1 MAARLLQ
8 KQSTLA
14 SWSRRLAMFSAQLL
28 LIGVLLHRFASMST
42 PVATSVLGVGI
53 VGALLSLLLAALSL
67 VSIWRHGHSG
77 VGRAITGTI
86 VSLLILAGPTWFLPD
101 LLLLPRINDVAT
113 DPANAPRFD
122 ALVLQR
128 PVSNKRTS
136 YPDNGFAL
144 RQATA
149 YPDIRPMVLERSP
162 EETFD
167 LVRDAVKRLD
177 WEVVAEQKPS
187 EEGPGRIEAVSRTL
201 VMGFP
206 DDVVIRVAA
215 EGNEARVDV
224 RSSSRFGQ
232 HDFGTNARRIRRL
245 FTLVKGQLEAGEQ
258 QVLEIVLARR
268 AREAKARAELARKAK
283 AEEEKRQAALE
294 RQQERERRR
303 IEYLESRRQTSQNPF
318 GSDVRDGRERT
329 VRRRQGGWRRDQG
342 RFFQQFGN

>member
-1 MAARLLQ
+1 
-8 KQSTLA
+8 
-14 SWSRRLAMFSAQLL
+14 MFSAQLL

-53 VGALLSLLLAALSL
+53 VGALVSLLLAAMSL

-77 VGRAITGTI
+77 AGRAITGSL
-86 VSLLILAGPTWFLPD
+86 VSLLILAGPSWYLPE

-113 DPANAPRFD
+113 DPSAAPRFD
-122 ALVLQR
+122 ALVMQR
-128 PVSNKRTS
+128 PVSNKRIS

-144 RQATA
+144 QQASA

-162 EETFD
+162 EETYD
-167 LVRDAVKRLD
+167 LVRAAVKRMD
-177 WEVVAEQKPS
+177 WEVVAEQKPT
-187 EEGPGRIEAVSRTL
+187 EDEPGRIEAVSRTL

-206 DDVVIRVAA
+206 DDVVVQVRS

-245 FTLVKGQLEAGEQ
+245 FALVKGQLEAGEQ

-268 AREAKARAELARKAK
+268 AREAKARAEVARKAK
-283 AEEEKRQAALE
+283 AEEEKRQAALDKKL
-294 RQQERERRR
+294 ERERRR
-303 IEYLESRRQTSQNPF
+303 TEYLESRRSTSQNPL

>member
-1 MAARLLQ
+1 
-8 KQSTLA
+8 
-14 SWSRRLAMFSAQLL
+14 MFSAQLL
-28 LIGVLLHRFASMST
+28 LIGVLLHRFATMST

-53 VGALLSLLLAALSL
+53 IGALISLLLAAMSM

-77 VGRAITGTI
+77 AGRAITGSL
-86 VSLLILAGPTWFLPD
+86 VSLLILAGPSWYLPD

-113 DPANAPRFD
+113 DPAAAPRFE
-122 ALVLQR
+122 ALVMQR
-128 PVSNKRTS
+128 PVSNKRIS

-144 RQATA
+144 QQASA

-162 EETFD
+162 EETYD
-167 LVRDAVKRLD
+167 LVREAVKRMD
-177 WEVVAEQKPS
+177 WEVVTEQKPN

-206 DDVVIRVAA
+206 DDVVIRVAP
-215 EGNEARVDV
+215 EGNETRVDV

-245 FTLVKGQLEAGEQ
+245 FASVKSQLEAGEQ

-268 AREAKARAELARKAK
+268 AREAKARAEVARKAK

-294 RQQERERRR
+294 RKLERERRR
-303 IEYLESRRQTSQNPF
+303 TEYLESRRSTSQNPF
-318 GSDVRDGRERT
+318 GSGVRDGRERT